1 MKRPAR
7 TGANGCV
14 LSCADKVFVSNLFQ
28 TCFKLVSN
36 VPKPNFSESI
46 WGPQSAPDL
55 SRLTPNTL
63 FFIPKNYVPSIARA
77 QPGPGKL
84 MFRALWSPAK
94 SLESLCSDYCAGL
107 AKGLESSCS
116 DHREGPAKDLES
128 LCSHCCERPADGPQN
143 YVPIIIK
150 AQPGVGKLMFN

>member
-1 MKRPAR
+1 MKHIEHMPIPHFLIRSGGR
-7 TGANGCV
+7 QG
-14 LSCADKVFVSNLFQ
+14 
-28 TCFKLVSN
+28 
-36 VPKPNFSESI
+36 
-46 WGPQSAPDL
+46 APDL
-55 SRLTPNTL
+55 RRLTPNTF
-63 FFIPKNYVPSIARA
+63 FFIPKNYVPTIVRA
-77 QPGPGKL
+77 QPGPEKL
-84 MFRALWSPAK
+84 MFQALWSPAK

-150 AQPGVGKLMFN
+150 AQPGLGKLMFN